1 LPGWASLNASTGNIS
16 GTPTVAAISS
26 FTMQVADSRFS
37 TYDQPFSIAITIAG
51 GAAPGASSISA
62 GTAVSAGTIRH

>member
-16 GTPTVAAISS
+16 GTPTVAATAN
-26 FTMQVADSRFS
+26 FTMHVVDSGS
-37 TYDQPFSIAITIAG
+37 NAYDQPFSITIAG